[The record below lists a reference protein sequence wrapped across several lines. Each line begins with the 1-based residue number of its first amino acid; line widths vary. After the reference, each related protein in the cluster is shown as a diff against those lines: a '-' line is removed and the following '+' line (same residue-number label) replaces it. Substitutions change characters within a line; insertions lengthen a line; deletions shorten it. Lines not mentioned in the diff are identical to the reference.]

1 MNNKRAAYKKRKLRK
16 RERWDIIKI
25 AGSSFTLI
33 MISGFLIFHH
43 LIFLYLSVI
52 PPIMMAFPRGEDGRK
67 PLVTMILLGF
77 AMIFSFPS
85 TEGYLFNSDT
95 TITREN
101 LFIIL
106 AMIPQS
112 VYIATN
118 VRKIVTI
125 VRRPKRRYAVK

>member
-1 MNNKRAAYKKRKLRK
+1 MGYYKNCRLILYSYY
-16 RERWDIIKI
+16 DIRFFDI
-25 AGSSFTLI
+25 SSPYLPIF
-33 MISGFLIFHH
+33 ISYTTYYDG
-43 LIFLYLSVI
+43 LSQ
-52 PPIMMAFPRGEDGRK
+52 GEDGRK

>member
-1 MNNKRAAYKKRKLRK
+1 
-16 RERWDIIKI
+16 
-25 AGSSFTLI
+25 
-33 MISGFLIFHH
+33 
-43 LIFLYLSVI
+43 
-52 PPIMMAFPRGEDGRK
+52 MMAFPRGEDGRK

-85 TEGYLFNSDT
+85 TEGYLFNNNM
-95 TITREN
+95 ITREN

-118 VRKIVTI
+118 VRKIATI
-125 VRRPKRRYAVK
+125 VRRPKRRYPVK